1 MDQQRVTKPFDR
13 MWSLPRSAAHR
24 EHIKWSNRGPLHQ
37 ISKLACHEINS
48 CQDWNNNNNEKS
60 NRQAMQ
66 FSIFAVQRKKHLN
79 GNWVTV
85 WLNYTYNMWY
95 CFCIYTLRTW
105 CTFGYCNKN
114 KDILINLASQR
125 FLWWMYWLRYLVFEC
140 QIFFRDTS
148 MLQMQRHKSNDVH
161 KCCHG
166 AF

>member
-1 MDQQRVTKPFDR
+1 
-13 MWSLPRSAAHR
+13 MWTNKELQSPLIECDPCQEVQAIE

-85 WLNYTYNMWY
+85 
-95 CFCIYTLRTW
+95 
-105 CTFGYCNKN
+105 
-114 KDILINLASQR
+114 
-125 FLWWMYWLRYLVFEC
+125 
-140 QIFFRDTS
+140 
-148 MLQMQRHKSNDVH
+148 
-161 KCCHG
+161 
-166 AF
+166 